1 MLNSPSSDYLSLS
14 SSHKEVRNKKKLKIV
29 ILLSSTGEPHPD
41 QDREAE
47 PVDRL
52 PRGHQPS
59 GQRPHSPA
67 LGGHQ
72 VKGFANPS
80 LYFGKISS
88 YVCKKV
94 FIKILKRIV

>member
-29 ILLSSTGEPHPD
+29 ILLSSTGESHPD

-47 PVDRL
+47 PVDGL

-72 VKGFANPS
+72 VKGFANLEFILWPNI
-80 LYFGKISS
+80 FK
-88 YVCKKV
+88 CKKV